1 MLIIYVYLTLLWL
14 YFTQRKRSKEEDCED
29 LPVTPVKWD
38 PDIVIEEWSS
48 GSSDSDIVIEEVQD
62 ADNKEN
68 SIPYD
73 V

>member
-1 MLIIYVYLTLLWL
+1 M
-14 YFTQRKRSKEEDCED
+14 
-29 LPVTPVKWD
+29 KWD

-62 ADNKEN
+62 ADDKEN

>member
-1 MLIIYVYLTLLWL
+1 M
-14 YFTQRKRSKEEDCED
+14 
-29 LPVTPVKWD
+29 KWD

-48 GSSDSDIVIEEVQD
+48 GSSDSDIVIEEVQH